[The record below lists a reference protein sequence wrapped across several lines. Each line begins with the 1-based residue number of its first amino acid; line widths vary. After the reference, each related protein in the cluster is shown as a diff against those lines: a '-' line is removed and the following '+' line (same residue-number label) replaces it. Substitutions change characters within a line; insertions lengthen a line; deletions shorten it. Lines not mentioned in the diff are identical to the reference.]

1 MNRVLSEP
9 ALLQVSPPPI
19 DEVQFLATFLREK
32 LPAPWEIYE
41 QPFLNGDYPTLA
53 VLHPNAGLTLFDVHS
68 WDLRHYRRE
77 QLGRYQRYTQR
88 SEQKTQAVLNPVR
101 RAEHYIENL
110 LNLYAPFIGES
121 VKRDRRTL
129 SAFRVAVYFPLVN
142 TNAARSFCPLAPGR
156 GVVFGRD
163 ALESGDLSLCLP
175 MPIRSNHAPLPTDW
189 LAALRF
195 WLAPP
200 NHLAVADSALVLT
213 EEQRRHALPA
223 AGHHQRLHGVAG
235 SGKTLVIAQRAANLA
250 AAGKRVLVVTFNVTL
265 WQYIRRLVNQTTVN
279 FPWRNLEFH
288 HFHGFCKNFLMEN
301 SIEWPLVGNRRPQQ
315 LLDEMTPELVT
326 ELIQAGHNS
335 KERRYDAILIDEGQ
349 DFPRT
354 YYDTL
359 CHFLTPNDELLFV
372 ADRRQNV
379 YLRDDS
385 WLEKMSNTKFRG
397 RWRELKQSYRLP
409 AVIAKEANRF
419 AEQFLPPTA
428 APVAIE
434 TTPVNVTA
442 APGMQPL
449 PLLWHNVTSPAQAY
463 ALAATTVHT
472 LLKEHGVKPADI
484 VILTPNQRDGWAL
497 VRQFAKQN
505 LAVNHVLTEDD
516 GGVGRK
522 RERYRKRT
530 FADGDLRLK
539 VSTIHS
545 FKGWELNHV
554 ILLTPE
560 DDSYWEAQSPYLFY
574 VAMTRTRQS
583 LVVLNR
589 HPAYRDYGEGWGAY
603 ATAETEDTSISEEA
617 NRAT

>member
-1 MNRVLSEP
+1 MKRVLPDPVFLPPSSTPVDE
-9 ALLQVSPPPI
+9 ALSLT
-19 DEVQFLATFLREK
+19 TFLRK
-32 LPAPWEIYE
+32 ALPEPWEIYE
-41 QPFLNGDYPTLA
+41 QPFLNGDYPTVA
-53 VLHPNAGLTLFDVHS
+53 ALHPNTGLTLFDVHP

-77 QLGRYQRYTQR
+77 QLGRHQRYTQR
-88 SEQKTQAVLNPVR
+88 INEKTRAVLNPVR

-110 LNLYAPFIGES
+110 LNLYTPFIGES

-129 SAFRVAVYFPLVN
+129 SAFRVAVYFPMVN

-175 MPIRSNHAPLPTDW
+175 MPLRSNHTPLPLDW

-200 NHLAVADSALVLT
+200 NHLAVVDSALVLT
-213 EEQRRHALPA
+213 EEQRRHILPA
-223 AGHHQRLHGVAG
+223 PGQHQRLHGVAG
-235 SGKTLVIAQRAANLA
+235 SGKTLVIAQRAATLA

-279 FPWRNLEFH
+279 FPWRNIEFH
-288 HFHGFCKNFLMEN
+288 HFHGLCKNFLMEN

-315 LLDEMTPELVT
+315 LLDEMTPELVV
-326 ELIQAGHNS
+326 ELLQAGQND
-335 KERRYDAILIDEGQ
+335 KQRRYDAILIDEGQ
-349 DFPRT
+349 DFPRS

-409 AVIAKEANRF
+409 PVIAQEANRF
-419 AEQFLPPTA
+419 AEQFLPAAVAPTIIEPLLTA
-428 APVAIE
+428 A
-434 TTPVNVTA
+434 TA
-442 APGMQPL
+442 SSPMQPP

-463 ALAATTVHT
+463 AVAAATVQK
-472 LLKEHGVKPADI
+472 LIKEYGVKPADI

-505 LAVNHVLTEDD
+505 LAVNHVLAEDD

-560 DDSYWEAQSPYLFY
+560 DDKFWEAQSPYLFY

-583 LVVLNR
+583 LVVLNQ
-589 HPAYRDYGEGWGAY
+589 HPAYRVYGEGWSSY
-603 ATAETEDTSISEEA
+603 AIGQQEDAPGSGTVSE
-617 NRAT
+617 

>member
-1 MNRVLSEP
+1 MNRILPDP
-9 ALLQVSPPPI
+9 AVFHTTSSSTLH
-19 DEVQFLATFLREK
+19 DETTALAHFLRES
-32 LPAPWEIYE
+32 LPNPWEIYE
-41 QPFLNGDYPTLA
+41 RPFLNGDYPTLA
-53 VLHPNAGLTLFDVHS
+53 ALHPNAGLTLFDVHT

-77 QLGRYQRYTQR
+77 QMGRYQRYTQR
-88 SEQKTQAVLNPVR
+88 TEQKVRSVLNPVR

-121 VKRDRRTL
+121 VMRDRRTL
-129 SAFRVAVYFPLVN
+129 SAFRVAVYFPMAN
-142 TNAARSFCPLAPGR
+142 TNAARTFCPLAPGR
-156 GVVFGRD
+156 GLVFGRD
-163 ALESGDLSLCLP
+163 ALETSDLSLLLP
-175 MPIRSNHAPLPTDW
+175 MPVRPNSGRLPDDW

-200 NHLAVADSALVLT
+200 LHVGALEQPSVLT
-213 EEQRRHALPA
+213 EDQRRHVAPA
-223 AGHHQRLHGVAG
+223 TGHHQRLHGVAG
-235 SGKTLVIAQRAANLA
+235 SGKTLVLAQRAANLA

-265 WQYIRRLVNQTTVN
+265 WQYIRQLVSQTTVT
-279 FPWRNLEFH
+279 FPWTNIEFH
-288 HFHGFCKNFLMEN
+288 HFHGFCKNFLIEN
-301 SIEWPLVGNRRPQQ
+301 SIEWPLTGNRRPKQ
-315 LLDEMTPELVT
+315 LLDEMTPELVVDV
-326 ELIQAGHNS
+326 LQAGHNI

-359 CHFLTPNDELLFV
+359 CQFLTPNDELLFV

-397 RWRELKQSYRLP
+397 RWRELKSTYRLP
-409 AVIAKEANRF
+409 SVIAQEANRF
-419 AEQFLPPTA
+419 AEQFLPA
-428 APVAIE
+428 AASSAIE
-434 TTPVNVTA
+434 ATANTTTA
-442 APGMQPL
+442 LTGEPPYL
-449 PLLWHNVTSPAQAY
+449 TWHNVTSPEHAFGL
-463 ALAATTVHT
+463 ALATVQR
-472 LLKEHGVKPADI
+472 LSKERNVKPADI
-484 VILTPNQRDGWAL
+484 VILTPNQPDGWAL
-497 VRQFAKQN
+497 VRYLARQQM
-505 LAVNHVLTEDD
+505 AVNHVLAEDD

-560 DDSYWEAQSPYLFY
+560 DDKFWEAQSPYLFY

-583 LVVLNR
+583 LTVLNR
-589 HPAYRDYGEGWGAY
+589 HPGYISYGEGWRAY
-603 ATAETEDTSISEEA
+603 S
-617 NRAT
+617 

>member
-1 MNRVLSEP
+1 MNRVLPEP
-9 ALLQVSPPPI
+9 ALRQAPPQSM
-19 DEVQFLATFLREK
+19 DDVQFLARFLRET

-41 QPFLNGDYPTLA
+41 HPFLNGDYPTLA
-53 VLHPNAGLTLFDVHS
+53 VLHPNTGLTIFDVHS

-88 SEQKTQAVLNPVR
+88 TDQKTRAVLNPVR
-101 RAEHYIENL
+101 RAEHYVENL
-110 LNLYAPFIGES
+110 LNLYTPFIGES

-129 SAFRVAVYFPLVN
+129 AAFRVAVYFPLVN

-175 MPIRSNHAPLPTDW
+175 MPIRSNHTPLPLDW
-189 LAALRF
+189 LTALRF

-200 NHLAVADSALVLT
+200 NHLASAESTLVLT
-213 EEQRRHALPA
+213 DEQRRHVLPSPEQ
-223 AGHHQRLHGVAG
+223 HQRLHGVAG

-265 WQYIRRLVNQTTVN
+265 WQYIRRLVNQTAVN

-288 HFHGFCKNFLMEN
+288 HFHGLCKNFLMEN
-301 SIEWPLVGNRRPQQ
+301 SIEWPLVGNRRPQH
-315 LLDEMTPELVT
+315 LLDEMTPEVVT
-326 ELIQAGHNS
+326 ELIQAGQND
-335 KERRYDAILIDEGQ
+335 KARRYDAILIDEGQ
-349 DFPRT
+349 DFPRN

-409 AVIAKEANRF
+409 AVIAQEANRF
-419 AEQFLPPTA
+419 AEQFLPTTPT
-428 APVAIE
+428 PTAIE
-434 TTPVNVTA
+434 TTASVTTT
-442 APGMQPL
+442 QQNTQ

-463 ALAATTVHT
+463 ALAATTVHK
-472 LLKEHGVKPADI
+472 LLKEQGVKPADI

-497 VRQFAKQN
+497 IRQFAKQN
-505 LAVNHVLTEDD
+505 LAVNHVLAEDD
-516 GGVGRK
+516 GSVGRK

-560 DDSYWEAQSPYLFY
+560 DDKFWEAQSPYLFY

-589 HPAYRDYGEGWGAY
+589 HPAYRAYGEGWDVY
-603 ATAETEDTSISEEA
+603 ATAEKVDVPDVRQETILGS
-617 NRAT
+617 

>member
-1 MNRVLSEP
+1 VNRVLSEP
-9 ALLQVSPPPI
+9 AAFHISSPP
-19 DEVQFLATFLREK
+19 VQDDVLLLARFLRET

-41 QPFLNGDYPTLA
+41 RPFLNGDYPSLA
-53 VLHPNAGLTLFDVHS
+53 ALHPSAGLTLFDVHA
-68 WDLRHYRRE
+68 WDLRHYRRK
-77 QLGRYQRYTQR
+77 QSGRYQRYTQR
-88 SEQKTQAVLNPVR
+88 MEQKTRTVLNPVR

-129 SAFRVAVYFPLVN
+129 AAFRVALYFPLVN

-156 GVVFGRD
+156 GLVFGRD
-163 ALESGDLSLCLP
+163 ALETGDLSLCLP
-175 MPIRSNHAPLPTDW
+175 RPVRPNNAPLPADW

-200 NHLAVADSALVLT
+200 PHLAAQGSQLVLT
-213 EEQRRHALPA
+213 EDQRRHVTPA
-223 AGHHQRLHGVAG
+223 PGHHQRLHGVAG

-250 AAGKRVLVVTFNVTL
+250 AAGKRVLVISFNVTL
-265 WQYIRRLVNQTTVN
+265 WQYIRRLVSQTAVN
-279 FPWRNLEFH
+279 FPWSTIEFH
-288 HFHGFCKNFLMEN
+288 HFHGFCKNFLIEN
-301 SIEWPLVGNRRPQQ
+301 NVEWPLVGNRRPQQ
-315 LLDEMTPELVT
+315 RLDEMTPELVMD
-326 ELIQAGHNS
+326 LLQGGHNS

-349 DFPRT
+349 DFLRT

-359 CHFLTPNDELLFV
+359 CHFLTANDEVLFV

-397 RWRELKQSYRLP
+397 RWRELKTSYRLP
-409 AVIAKEANRF
+409 PLVVQEANRF
-419 AEQFLPPTA
+419 AELFLPTA
-428 APVAIE
+428 AALPVAIE
-434 TTPVNVTA
+434 ATSESSLSARSNPATLV
-442 APGMQPL
+442 
-449 PLLWHNVTSPAQAY
+449 WHNVTAPEQAY
-463 ALAATTVHT
+463 TLATSRVQQ
-472 LLKEHGVKPADI
+472 LLKEEGVKPADI
-484 VILTPNQRDGWAL
+484 VILTPNQREGWAL
-497 VRQFAKQN
+497 VRYLAQQN
-505 LAVNHVLTEDD
+505 LAVNHVLAEDD
-516 GGVGRK
+516 GGIGRK

-530 FADGDLRLK
+530 FAEGDLRLK

-560 DDSYWEAQSPYLFY
+560 DDAFWEAQSPYLFY

-589 HPAYRDYGEGWGAY
+589 HPAYRAYGEGWGVY
-603 ATAETEDTSISEEA
+603 GTGENVSDL
-617 NRAT
+617 

>member
-1 MNRVLSEP
+1 MSRVLPEP
-9 ALLQVSPPPI
+9 VLLQAPPTPV
-19 DEVQFLATFLREK
+19 DDVLLLGRFLREN

-41 QPFLNGDYPTLA
+41 QPFLNGDHPTLA
-53 VLHPNAGLTLFDVHS
+53 VLHPNAGLTLFDVHA

-88 SEQKTQAVLNPVR
+88 SDQKTHAVLNPVR

-110 LNLYAPFIGES
+110 LNLYVPFIGES

-129 SAFRVAVYFPLVN
+129 AAFRVGVYFPMVN

-156 GVVFGRD
+156 GLVFGHD
-163 ALESGDLSLCLP
+163 ALDNGDLSLCLP
-175 MPIRSNHAPLPTDW
+175 MSMRPNNAPLPPDW

-200 NHLAVADSALVLT
+200 HHDSVLEASLTLT
-213 EEQRRHALPA
+213 EEQQRHVLPA
-223 AGHHQRLHGVAG
+223 TGQHQRLHGVAG

-265 WQYIRRLVNQTTVN
+265 WQYIRRLVNQTAVN
-279 FPWRNLEFH
+279 FPWRNIEFH
-288 HFHGFCKNFLMEN
+288 HFHGFCKNFLIEN
-301 SIEWPLVGNRRPQQ
+301 SIEWPLVGNRRPKQF
-315 LLDEMTPELVT
+315 LDEMTPELVM

-335 KERRYDAILIDEGQ
+335 KARHYDAILIDEGQ

-359 CHFLTPNDELLFV
+359 GHFLTENDELLFV

-397 RWRELKQSYRLP
+397 RWRELKHSYRLP
-409 AVIAKEANRF
+409 AVIAQEANRF
-419 AEQFLPPTA
+419 AEQFLPATA
-428 APVAIE
+428 TTATVIETAPVSLPASPTI
-434 TTPVNVTA
+434 
-442 APGMQPL
+442 QPS
-449 PLLWHNVTSPAQAY
+449 PLLWHNVTSPVQAY
-463 ALAATTVHT
+463 TLAATTAQK
-472 LLKEHGVKPADI
+472 LIKEHGVKPADI

-497 VRQFAKQN
+497 VRQLAKQN
-505 LAVNHVLTEDD
+505 LAVNHVLADDD
-516 GGVGRK
+516 GAVGRK

-530 FADGDLRLK
+530 FAEGDLRLK

-560 DDSYWEAQSPYLFY
+560 DDKFWEAQSPYLFY

-589 HPAYRDYGEGWGAY
+589 HPAYRAYGEGWTAY
-603 ATAETEDTSISEEA
+603 NTTVEDERE
-617 NRAT
+617 